1 MCFIRNITQYNA
13 VQFNTTENYN
23 NSTIININ
31 TFMLIKAD
39 FVAELLYWIELY
51 CTDASDS
58 PYIYTRFLEWDGLIP
73 GTQQEILSAQN
84 RPH

>member
-1 MCFIRNITQYNA
+1 
-13 VQFNTTENYN
+13 
-23 NSTIININ
+23 
-31 TFMLIKAD
+31 MLVKAD
-39 FVAELLYWIELY
+39 FVAELLYRIELY

-73 GTQQEILSAQN
+73 GTQQEMLSAQN